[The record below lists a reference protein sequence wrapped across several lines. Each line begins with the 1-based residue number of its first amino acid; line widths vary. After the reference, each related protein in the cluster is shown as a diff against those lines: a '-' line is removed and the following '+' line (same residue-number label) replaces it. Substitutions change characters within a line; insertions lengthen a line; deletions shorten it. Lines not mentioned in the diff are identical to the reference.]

1 MHQLPLFR
9 VHSSA
14 EGARRTCGPLDA
26 ASEHLLRIYRAER
39 GAALAHPR
47 SVAREVSQLR
57 SITRESH
64 GARTPVPLA
73 ILFADL
79 ERVARALREPA
90 RPIAQST
97 GLARLLAA
105 QRFIRIIGPRLGRDP
120 AADLDA
126 LDRSL
131 PARRQTGWHAAGT
144 VVAGAKGRRRRRAP
158 TLDTVDLHR
167 LIEAAGGATGA
178 ARAAR
183 DRALVALH
191 CFSGLRPEEIA
202 CVRWEDLG
210 LTNADGEYRR
220 LTAAVVRGGRPLQL
234 PIPGPAAGELRALA
248 GVAGDGVDPLAGPVF
263 VARASGR
270 SLGYRAAR
278 DVLRAACRRSG
289 IPPVETADLRAA
301 FAHWLLA
308 QGLSD
313 HEVAAVLGVAR
324 VRSVDRLLR
333 RHRALDAQRRVRE
346 MLER

>member
-9 VHSSA
+9 VHSA
-14 EGARRTCGPLDA
+14 TEGARRARGPLDP

-39 GAALAHPR
+39 GAGLAHRR

-57 SITRESH
+57 SIARESN

-73 ILFADL
+73 VLFADL
-79 ERVARALREPA
+79 ERVARALREPV
-90 RPIAQST
+90 RPIARST

-131 PARRQTGWHAAGT
+131 PARRQAGWHAAGT
-144 VVAGAKGRRRRRAP
+144 VVAGANGRSRRRGP

-167 LIEAAGGATGA
+167 LVEAAGGATGS
-178 ARAAR
+178 ARFAR

-191 CFSGLRPEEIA
+191 CFSGLRPEEI
-202 CVRWEDLG
+202 VRLRWENLDLTVSDAG
-210 LTNADGEYRR
+210 YRR
-220 LTAAVVRGGRPLQL
+220 LTAAVGRGGRHLRLPL
-234 PIPGPAAGELRALA
+234 PGPAAGELEALA
-248 GVAGDGVDPLAGPVF
+248 RVSGGGVDVLAGPVF
-263 VARASGR
+263 AARASGR

-278 DVLRAACRRSG
+278 DVLRAACRRLG
-289 IPPVETADLRAA
+289 MPPVETADLRAA

-333 RHRALDAQRRVRE
+333 RHRALDAQRSVRE
-346 MLER
+346 MLAR

>member
-1 MHQLPLFR
+1 MHQLSLFR

-14 EGARRTCGPLDA
+14 VGTRGTRGPLDP

-57 SITRESH
+57 SIARESN
-64 GARTPVPLA
+64 GAQTPVPLA

-79 ERVARALREPA
+79 ERVARILREPA
-90 RPIAQST
+90 RPIARST
-97 GLARLLAA
+97 GLARLVAT
-105 QRFIRIIGPRLGRDP
+105 QRFVQIIGPRLARDP
-120 AADLDA
+120 AADLDT
-126 LDRSL
+126 LDRLL
-131 PARRQTGWHAAGT
+131 PARRQAGWHAAGT
-144 VVAGAKGRRRRRAP
+144 VVAGTKGRRRRRAP
-158 TLDTVDLHR
+158 TLDAVDLHR
-167 LIEAAGGATGA
+167 LVEAAGGATGA

-202 CVRWEDLG
+202 RLRWEDLD
-210 LTNADGEYRR
+210 LANADGGYRR

-234 PIPGPAAGELRALA
+234 PVPGPAAGELEALA
-248 GVAGDGVDPLAGPVF
+248 GVAGDGGDPLAGPVF
-263 VARASGR
+263 RARASGR

-289 IPPVETADLRAA
+289 IPPIETADLRAA

-346 MLER
+346 MFER

>member
-9 VHSSA
+9 VHLTA
-14 EGARRTCGPLDA
+14 EGARRGRGPLDA

-39 GAALAHPR
+39 DAALAHPR
-47 SVAREVSQLR
+47 SIAREVSQLR
-57 SITRESH
+57 SIARESN
-64 GARTPVPLA
+64 GERTPVPLA

-79 ERVARALREPA
+79 ERVAHVLREPV
-90 RPIAQST
+90 RPIARST

-131 PARRQTGWHAAGT
+131 PARRQAGWHTAGT

-158 TLDTVDLHR
+158 TLDTADLHR
-167 LIEAAGGATGA
+167 LVEAAGGATGA

-191 CFSGLRPEEIA
+191 CFSGLRPEEI
-202 CVRWEDLG
+202 VRLRWEDLG
-210 LTNADGEYRR
+210 LTIADGGYRR
-220 LTAAVVRGGRPLQL
+220 LTAAVVRGGRHLQL
-234 PIPGPAAGELRALA
+234 PVPSPAAGELEVLA
-248 GVAGDGVDPLAGPVF
+248 GVTEEGGDPLAGPVF
-263 VARASGR
+263 RARASGL

-278 DVLRAACRRSG
+278 NVLRAACRRSG
-289 IPPVETADLRAA
+289 IPPVESADLRAA

-313 HEVAAVLGVAR
+313 HEVGAVLGVAR
-324 VRSVDRLLR
+324 VRSVDRLLS

-346 MLER
+346 LLER